1 MIYRNTLE
9 AALDNLHEIED
20 LLKVFPANGNIPAI
34 EIDLTMQKI
43 RNLYELLLMMKN
55 SYSEIAEG
63 ASVETS
69 DKITD
74 KKLNY
79 TAARIKEEKP
89 ETEKMKEQ
97 VHQSEETQILSD
109 KFKGGETLYE
119 SLHQSFSNHHE
130 IVGNV
135 KPVSDILSA
144 IGLNDRFTFIRE
156 LFENNTPIFEN
167 TIKMINEAG
176 NYDEAC
182 GYLNGHFAWDMESDV
197 VKQLLDIVRRKF
209 INEQHG

>member
-20 LLKVFPANGNIPAI
+20 LLKVFPADGNIPAI
-34 EIDLTMQKI
+34 EIDLALQKI

-55 SYSEIAEG
+55 PHHEITER
-63 ASVETS
+63 ASVEIS
-69 DKITD
+69 DKMTD
-74 KKLNY
+74 QKLNH
-79 TAARIKEEKP
+79 TAVKIKEEKP
-89 ETEKMKEQ
+89 ETVKIREQ
-97 VHQSEETQILSD
+97 EHPSEETQILSD

-119 SLHQSFSNHHE
+119 TLHQSFSNRNE
-130 IVGNV
+130 IVGNI

-156 LFENNTPIFEN
+156 LFENNTPVFEN
-167 TIKMINEAG
+167 TIKMINDAG

-182 GYLNGHFAWDMESDV
+182 VYLNGHFAWDMESDV

-209 INEQHG
+209 INEQHE